1 MTTISDEYRA
11 QQVELHTNPNY
22 GVASV
27 SFAPLVN
34 QLIKLNQFVSLHDYG
49 AGKRRLREHID
60 VIEYTA
66 SDPAFPEYG
75 PPRVA
80 DLTTCIDVLEHV
92 EPSCLDAV
100 LDDLQTITKVGF
112 FTVHTGP
119 AMKFLSDGRNAHL
132 IQNPA
137 RWWLPK
143 FCERW
148 DILNV
153 SPTQGGFYV
162 IVRVLAESRPDTAR

>member
-1 MTTISDEYRA
+1 MMITEQYRQE
-11 QQVELHTNPNY
+11 QQRLHDNPNY

-27 SFAPLVN
+27 AYAPLVN
-34 QLIKLNQFVSLHDYG
+34 QLIKLNQFVSVHDYG
-49 AGKRRLREHID
+49 AGKRRLRDHID
-60 VIEYTA
+60 VIDYTA

-80 DLTTCIDVLEHV
+80 DFTTCIDVLEHI
-92 EPSCLDAV
+92 EPDCLDAV
-100 LDDLQTITKVGF
+100 LDDLQAITKVGF
-112 FTVHTGP
+112 FTVHTMP

-132 IQNPA
+132 IQKPA

-148 DILNV
+148 DVLKV
-153 SPTQGGFYV
+153 SPTPDGFYL
-162 IVRVLAESRPDTAR
+162 IVRVLDVSQPRTAG